1 MAWHGQQAY
10 TAARFKKLL
19 WVLIGWMVFVPFGSA
34 AYYVPPGTGI
44 TLMSLRDG
52 NQIESSAGTQ
62 RLDAGES
69 INLAASQFRQS
80 PILNTTRAIALGATV
95 AGADMPPMDHLL
107 GTAFVVPQM
116 RGHHRYELL
125 SPYENTEVRLLQG
138 QNQQA
143 VTLTAGQWTAVN
155 NANNTERLLIQSS
168 TPIVVYH
175 RVIDASGAS
184 SDAFAVPPA
193 ATALWGLSGK
203 QMLIAAAQNN
213 TNVQVQSSAG
223 DDIAL
228 ILQAGEQL
236 PIQLSP
242 TSTANQTVAVKLTAD
257 KPVMAISLDDTGGK
271 DAVAFWPEYLLASD
285 YRLPGAADYIAIAC
299 PQAATKIRWQSA
311 KGAQQVQ
318 ECGAVGA
325 LVGVQRLTG
334 SVLTAGFH
342 FTADHPVL
350 VIAKDTQTRNQYHLT
365 GFLERQYV
373 IGAGTAPLRI
383 TSKTD
388 ATLVHT
394 ESGSQLSGAD
404 ESSTLSLG
412 SYPAPVWAQ
421 EEFVVGGSGADIQ
434 NAIDEEWLA
443 TDFVLPQARGRHR
456 YWLYSPNASAS
467 ASVLE
472 NNATRTVMLPSGT
485 PVAIDGN
492 SANESTIRIGADRP
506 IAVWHKAEEGSN
518 SRVDAYLAAG
528 AERELWG
535 VQSQDIHIG
544 ALRDGTEVDVYN
556 SNGAQEQ
563 LRLNAGGY
571 ARLSGGN
578 QAAQGQGPGVY
589 LKANYPI
596 AALQTED
603 GDGQSAT
610 VLIDKSRLAN
620 RFHLLEAADYV
631 AIVCPDAGTQISVVY
646 PNSDPYTEDCSANG
660 QYPGK
665 LRLPVTAGEAIPAG
679 TRLDASQPVYVM
691 MDPLN
696 DQREHNVYGFKLS
709 GAGATAAPATFK
721 TASFSMAAATLVSAP
736 VITTQSVSTTLNPFT
751 ISGTATASTS
761 VRLYINGVLQKTGS
775 SDASGNFTVP
785 AALHDGANSIYV
797 TEWDGVA
804 ESSASNSISVTY
816 TNSIPRTQTG
826 TISTSA
832 VWTRG
837 DGTPYQVTGDLVV
850 AAGIELTL
858 MEGARLQ
865 FASGKKLTVSGT
877 LTVFGQSG
885 SPAILTSTAASPVA
899 NGWVG
904 IEADGTNA
912 RVNLDQV
919 EISGATVGIR
929 LKNGAQST
937 VKFGSLHHNNHG
949 AWVES
954 GSKGNLSNCT
964 IYSNAQHGVYLV
976 NPNSYVTLLSSE
988 IYSNVYGVTFGLSSS
1003 GLLEG
1008 NLIRNNSNRGIWILD
1023 KATPVIRNGNEIRAN
1038 QYGILV
1044 QPGTVNV
1051 ANHAVPVVTGNKIHS
1066 NTSYNYHAS
1075 NYAQPSTVMLNA
1087 TGNWWG
1093 TTDPS
1098 VIAAKIFDYADGPGG
1113 SPTLDVRGFVD
1124 AEGDVVPGEQLLG
1137 LLAADTTLT
1146 ANTEYWVLSDLIV
1159 AQGKTLT
1166 APAGVTFRHATG
1178 AELVVWG
1185 TLNLTGTAA
1194 NPVLL
1199 TSTASTPVAGG
1210 WSGVVVSGTGAQVNL
1225 NHVEISGAT
1234 TGLRVTS
1241 NGRAALSSG
1250 NVHDNDSGIWF
1261 DTAGQGTV
1269 SGSQIY
1275 SNTQYGVYLINANS
1289 YVTMTGSEIY
1299 SNNVGVYFHDAAG
1312 GLLEGNLIRNS
1323 VAHGVFVQSRSA
1335 PVIRNGN
1342 EIRSNKYGITVV
1354 PTSATL
1360 ASNPNPVITGN
1371 KIHSNSSMNYQ
1382 AYTFAQPSTVK
1393 LNATGNWWGTTDP
1406 SAIAAKIYD
1415 YVESSDNAPVVD
1427 VRGFVDSE
1435 GDVVP
1440 GEQLLGLLTADT
1452 TLTAN
1457 TEYLVLS
1464 DLIVA
1469 QGKTL
1474 TVPEGVTFR
1483 HATGAELVV
1492 WGTLN
1497 VTGTAANPVL
1507 LTSTVDTPVAGSW
1520 SGVVVSGTGAQVNLS
1535 HVEISG
1541 AKTGLQ
1547 VINNA
1552 RATLSNGNVHHNAD
1566 GIRIT
1571 SAGQGTVSSSQI
1583 YSNTQYGVYLINA
1596 NSYVTLTGG
1605 EIYSNDVGVY
1615 FSDAAGGLLEGNLI
1629 RNNVTY
1635 GVYVQNKSAPVIRN
1649 GNEVRSNSIGIYVGP
1664 SSVALANNSAPVTTG
1679 NRIHSNTNWNYQAQS
1694 FAQPSTVKLNATGN
1708 WWGTTDPSAIAA
1720 KIHDYA
1726 DNSTSSPPV
1735 DIRGFVDAAGAV
1747 VPGEQLLGLLT
1758 ADTTLTAN
1766 TEYLVLSDLIVTQGK
1781 TLTVPEGVTFRHA
1794 TGAEL
1799 VVWGTLNVTGTAAN
1813 PVLLTSTVDT
1823 PVAGGWSGVV
1833 VSGTGAQVNLSHVEI
1848 SGATTGL
1855 QVVNNARAT
1864 LSNGSVHHNTDGIR
1878 INLAGQGTVSSSQI
1892 YSNTS
1897 GVSLVN
1903 VSSYVTLTGSE
1914 IYSNSVGV
1922 SFNDAA
1928 GGLLENNLIRNN
1940 VSNGIEVLSKSAP
1953 VIRNGNEVRNNAIGI
1968 YVGPSSVALANNPAP
1983 VTTGNKIYSNTTW
1996 NYQAQSFAQPSTVK
2010 LNATGNWWG
2019 TADPS
2024 AIAAKIHDYVESQ
2037 SSSPVVDFSGFLDDA
2052 GQPVVTGEPLFG
2064 YLTNDR
2070 TLIANSTY
2078 LVINNLYVSAGKTLT
2093 IPQGVVLKFVNGS
2106 MLEVSGSLNVSGT
2119 ATAPVVFS
2127 SAEESPIRGSWK
2139 GISVISGGGAQTI
2152 SLNHARI
2159 EWADVGIKTTA
2170 INLFLSNTE
2179 IRNFQSTGI
2188 LMTNAGGLLDRVHVD
2203 NGDRASSVVMHRG
2216 IYLIGSSPTIQ
2227 NSIIQNT
2234 YYGVV
2239 LSGNSNPVIQ
2249 NNVIAFNSYG
2259 IYLIGSG
2266 VDSGNPRPTITGNDL
2281 LSPGP
2286 GNSVVYFSNYGSN
2299 SALSI
2304 NLTGNWWGSTTPN
2317 FNNLVYFSS
2326 SKSSVAN
2333 TSNYLQAPSQSPV
2346 ASVLVLANSYFSPNA
2361 DGVKD
2366 AVSATAGLT
2375 GSANWTLSVQNASGA
2390 VVRSYSGTGASV
2402 SVSWDGRDQAGVT
2415 QSDGLYKL
2423 VLTTTLDN
2431 RTKGWQQVMLDNTQ
2445 PAAIVT
2451 SPVAGT
2457 TIENDLSVA
2466 VNGSATDANLQDYS
2480 VQWGSGESPVTFQNL
2495 ASGTSNVRNVTL
2507 ASWVIN
2513 NQNGGAAP
2521 ASGAY
2526 TLKLLVT
2533 DKAGNSRQALVP
2545 VTLDTLN
2552 IFNVSKSVTQIDLS
2566 NNGAVTVNYSV
2577 GGAANVIAKIY
2588 ADGATTPVY
2597 QQTQAH
2603 SAGGAYSVTWNGRDE
2618 SNGLVPE
2625 GVYRIELEAMQGSK
2639 RILYAPVHTPVNVT
2653 GSGAVDTAFNTHK
2666 NDFWQTTYTLAQPAR
2681 LDLSIGLAGT
2691 ATTFYAFKGKAF
2703 DAGTHPIV
2711 WDGRDPNGAVVSGM
2725 VNATFSMPKSLAP
2738 NEIIVK
2744 GTNLTLSSA
2753 HPTRLEIL
2761 SDPNMVVHSYEQFS
2775 QIRYR
2780 IDQDAYVSFTLLPP
2794 GVNDPNDASAF
2805 HLLENQ
2811 LQSGSAAAQPAVE
2824 WKGYDED
2831 DTNNILINTE
2841 GTYTYLIEARSV
2853 ATGYVSRYR
2862 GSLQLYQ

>member
-1 MAWHGQQAY
+1 MAWHGQRAY

-69 INLAASQFRQS
+69 INLAASQLSQS

-107 GTAFVVPQM
+107 GTAFVVPQV
-116 RGHHRYELL
+116 RGNHRYELL

-175 RVIDASGAS
+175 RVIDAPGAS

-271 DAVAFWPEYLLASD
+271 DVVAFWPEYLLASD

-383 TSKTD
+383 ASKTD

-394 ESGSQLSGAD
+394 KSGSQRSGAD

-434 NAIDEEWLA
+434 NAVREEWLA
-443 TDFVLPQARGRHR
+443 TDFVLPQARGQHR
-456 YWLYSPNASAS
+456 YWLYSPHASAS
-467 ASVLE
+467 AIVLE
-472 NNATRTVMLPSGT
+472 NNATRTVALPAGI

-492 SANESTIRIGADRP
+492 SANESTVRISADRP

-544 ALRDGTEVDVYN
+544 ALRDGTEIDVYN
-556 SNGAQEQ
+556 SDGAQEQ
-563 LRLNAGGY
+563 LSLNAGGY
-571 ARLSGGN
+571 ARLSGGA
-578 QAAQGQGPGVY
+578 QTAQGQGPGVY

-610 VLIDKSRLAN
+610 VLGGESRLAN
-620 RFHLLEAADYV
+620 RFHLLQAADYV
-631 AIVCPDAGTQISVVY
+631 VIVCPDAGTQISVVY
-646 PNSDPYTEDCSANG
+646 PNSDPYTEDCSGNG
-660 QYPGK
+660 NFPGK
-665 LRLPVTAGEAIPAG
+665 LRLPVTEGETIPAG

-709 GAGATAAPATFK
+709 GAGATTTTFK
-721 TASFSMAAATLVSAP
+721 AASFSMAAATQVSAP

-761 VRLYINGVLQKTGS
+761 VRLYINGVLQKAGS

-865 FASGKKLTVSGT
+865 FASGKKLTVSGA

-912 RVNLDQV
+912 RVNLEQV

-976 NPNSYVTLLSSE
+976 NPNSYVTLLGSE
-988 IYSNVYGVTFGLSSS
+988 IYSNVYGVTFSTASS

-1038 QYGILV
+1038 PYGILV

-1066 NTSYNYHAS
+1066 NTSYNYHTS

-1098 VIAAKIFDYADGPGG
+1098 AIAAKIYDYADGPGG

-1124 AEGDVVPGEQLLG
+1124 AEGEVVPGEQLLG
-1137 LLAADTTLT
+1137 LLTADTILT
-1146 ANTEYWVLSDLIV
+1146 ANTEYWILSSLIV
-1159 AQGKTLT
+1159 DQGRTLT
-1166 APAGVTFRHATG
+1166 IPEGVTFRQAAG
-1178 AELVVWG
+1178 SQLLVWG
-1185 TLNLTGTAA
+1185 TLNINGTASD
-1194 NPVLL
+1194 PVLL
-1199 TSTASTPVAGG
+1199 TSTATSPAVNG
-1210 WSGVVVSGTGAQVNL
+1210 WQGLLATGTGAQLNL
-1225 NHVEISGAT
+1225 SHVEVSGTTAGIKVVSNARATISYADVHRNV
-1234 TGLRVTS
+1234 TGIWFESGGQGTISTS
-1241 NGRAALSSG
+1241 Q
-1250 NVHDNDSGIWF
+1250 VHDN
-1261 DTAGQGTV
+1261 T
-1269 SGSQIY
+1269 GS
-1275 SNTQYGVYLINANS
+1275 GVYLLNANS
-1289 YVTMTGSEIY
+1289 FVTLLGSEIY
-1299 SNNVGVYFHDAAG
+1299 SNVYGVTFSTASS
-1312 GLLEGNLIRNS
+1312 GLLEGNLIRNNS
-1323 VAHGVFVQSRSA
+1323 NRGIWILDKAT

-1342 EIRSNKYGITVV
+1342 EIRANPYGILVQPGTVNVANHAV
-1354 PTSATL
+1354 P
-1360 ASNPNPVITGN
+1360 VVTGN
-1371 KIHSNSSMNYQ
+1371 KIHSNTSYNYHTSN
-1382 AYTFAQPSTVK
+1382 YAQPSTVM

-1415 YVESSDNAPVVD
+1415 YADGPGGSPTLD
-1427 VRGFVDSE
+1427 VRGFVDAE
-1435 GDVVP
+1435 GEVVP

-1457 TEYLVLS
+1457 TEYWVLS
-1464 DLIVA
+1464 DLIVP

-1474 TVPEGVTFR
+1474 TVPAGVKFR
-1483 HATGAELVV
+1483 QVVDSEVVV
-1492 WGTLN
+1492 WGALN
-1497 VTGTAANPVL
+1497 LAGTVESPVI
-1507 LTSTVDTPVAGSW
+1507 LTSTA
-1520 SGVVVSGTGAQVNLS
+1520 
-1535 HVEISG
+1535 
-1541 AKTGLQ
+1541 
-1547 VINNA
+1547 
-1552 RATLSNGNVHHNAD
+1552 
-1566 GIRIT
+1566 
-1571 SAGQGTVSSSQI
+1571 
-1583 YSNTQYGVYLINA
+1583 
-1596 NSYVTLTGG
+1596 
-1605 EIYSNDVGVY
+1605 
-1615 FSDAAGGLLEGNLI
+1615 
-1629 RNNVTY
+1629 
-1635 GVYVQNKSAPVIRN
+1635 
-1649 GNEVRSNSIGIYVGP
+1649 
-1664 SSVALANNSAPVTTG
+1664 
-1679 NRIHSNTNWNYQAQS
+1679 
-1694 FAQPSTVKLNATGN
+1694 
-1708 WWGTTDPSAIAA
+1708 
-1720 KIHDYA
+1720 
-1726 DNSTSSPPV
+1726 
-1735 DIRGFVDAAGAV
+1735 
-1747 VPGEQLLGLLT
+1747 
-1758 ADTTLTAN
+1758 
-1766 TEYLVLSDLIVTQGK
+1766 
-1781 TLTVPEGVTFRHA
+1781 
-1794 TGAEL
+1794 
-1799 VVWGTLNVTGTAAN
+1799 
-1813 PVLLTSTVDT
+1813 DT
-1823 PVAGGWSGVV
+1823 PVAGGWAGLAVG
-1833 VSGTGAQVNLSHVEI
+1833 GTGAQVNLSHVEI

-1855 QVVNNARAT
+1855 RVVNSGRAT
-1864 LSNGSVHHNTDGIR
+1864 LNNGKLHHNANGI
-1878 INLAGQGTVSSSQI
+1878 LFDSAGQGVVSASKIYNNSQ
-1892 YSNTS
+1892 Y
-1897 GVSLVN
+1897 GVYAINANAS
-1903 VSSYVTLTGSE
+1903 VTLTGSE
-1914 IYSNSVGV
+1914 IYANKTGV
-1922 SFNDAA
+1922 YFDAAA

-1940 VSNGIEVLSKSAP
+1940 SSVGVFIQNKCSPVIRNGNEIRNNLVGIQVHPSPQAAVNHSFPVVTGNNIHSNTNYNIYTYGYYQPSTVTLNFAGNWWGTTDPSSIAAKIYDFADDAGYSPVVDVRGFVDASGSTVPGLQLLGTLTADLTLVANSQYLVLSDLIIPQGKALTVPAGVTLRHVSGSELVVWGTLNLNGTQSSPVVLTSTASSAVADGWVGLAVGGTGAQANLSNVEISGATTGLRVVNSGRATLNNGKVHHNKNGILFDTAGQGSVNSSQIYNNSQYGVYALNANSFVTLANSEVNNNYQGIFFNESASGLLEGNLIRNNTTVGIYIQNKSAP
-1953 VIRNGNEVRNNAIGI
+1953 VIRNGNEIRENAIGLQVTPSPSSAVNNAI
-1968 YVGPSSVALANNPAP
+1968 P
-1983 VTTGNKIYSNTTW
+1983 VVTGNKIHSNT
-1996 NYQAQSFAQPSTVK
+1996 NYNYYASAFYQPSTLQ
-2010 LNATGNWWG
+2010 LNAKGNWWG
-2019 TADPS
+2019 SAEPS
-2024 AIAAKIHDYVESQ
+2024 AIAAKIYDYSDNVAN
-2037 SSSPVVDFSGFLDDA
+2037 SPFVDFGGFLDSS
-2052 GQPVVTGEPLFG
+2052 GQVVPGQSLLGVLSSDMT
-2064 YLTNDR
+2064 LTSN
-2070 TLIANSTY
+2070 TAYWIIGS
-2078 LVINNLYVSAGKTLT
+2078 LYVPTGKTLT
-2093 IPQGVVLKFVNGS
+2093 IPSGAELRFADGI
-2106 MLEVSGSLNVSGT
+2106 MLEVSGSLVTTGT
-2119 ATAPVVFS
+2119 VAAPAIFT
-2127 SAEESPIRGSWK
+2127 SANSVPARGGWG
-2139 GISVISGGGAQTI
+2139 GISVKSGGGTQTV
-2152 SLNHARI
+2152 SLSQARI
-2159 EWADVGIKTTA
+2159 EWADVGIKTNT
-2170 INLFLSNTE
+2170 INLNVSNTE
-2179 IRNFQSTGI
+2179 IRNFKTAGIQMTG
-2188 LMTNAGGLLDRVHVD
+2188 AGGLLDRLLVD
-2203 NGDRASSVVMHRG
+2203 NGDKLGAVTTHTG
-2216 IYLIGSSPTIQ
+2216 IYLNNSSPILQNSTIQ
-2227 NSIIQNT
+2227 NA
-2234 YYGVV
+2234 YYGLHLV
-2239 LSGNSNPVIQ
+2239 GTSNPAIQ
-2249 NNVIAFNSYG
+2249 NNVIAFNTYG
-2259 IYLIGSG
+2259 IYLQGSG
-2266 VDSGNPRPTITGNDL
+2266 SDATNPKPVITGNDIV
-2281 LSPGP
+2281 
-2286 GNSVVYFSNYGSN
+2286 GNTTNAVYFNNYGAA
-2299 SALSI
+2299 SALRI
-2304 NLTGNWWGSTTPN
+2304 DLTSNWWGSATPN
-2317 FNNLVYFSS
+2317 FTSLIRYTTTPTAA
-2326 SKSSVAN
+2326 AN
-2333 TSNYLQAPSQSPV
+2333 TANYRATASQAPA
-2346 ASVLVLANSYFSPNA
+2346 ASSLALNNSYFSPNA

-2366 AVSATAGLT
+2366 GAQVSAGLT
-2375 GSANWTLSVQNASGA
+2375 ASGGWSVA
-2390 VVRSYSGTGASV
+2390 VINSSGTTVRSYSGAGASI
-2402 SVSWDGRDQAGVT
+2402 SVNWDGRNGSGVLQA
-2415 QSDGLYKL
+2415 DGLYKM
-2423 VLTTTLDN
+2423 VLTTTSDS
-2431 RTKGWQQVMLDNTQ
+2431 RTKGRQSVILDNTI
-2445 PAAIVT
+2445 PTAAVA
-2451 SPVAGT
+2451 SPLANAQ
-2457 TIENDLSVA
+2457 IQNDLNVT
-2466 VNGSATDANLQDYS
+2466 VMGTATDTNLQGYS
-2480 VQWGSGESPVTFQNL
+2480 VLWGSGASPATYQSLATGSANAQNMSL
-2495 ASGTSNVRNVTL
+2495 AT
-2507 ASWVIN
+2507 WQIN
-2513 NQNGGAAP
+2513 NQNGGSGL
-2521 ASGAY
+2521 ASGPY
-2526 TLKLLVT
+2526 TLKLLVE
-2533 DKAGNSRQALVP
+2533 DKAGNSRQILVP

-2552 IFNVSKSVTQIDLS
+2552 LFNITKTTAVLAPVNNETVTLQYSL
-2566 NNGAVTVNYSV
+2566 NGAATVTLS
-2577 GGAANVIAKIY
+2577 IY
-2588 ADGATTPVY
+2588 ADGATIPIVQNSQ
-2597 QQTQAH
+2597 QQTA
-2603 SAGGAYSVTWNGRDE
+2603 AGTYSVVWNGRDGA
-2618 SNGLVPE
+2618 SKVVPE
-2625 GVYRIELEAMQGSK
+2625 GAYRFELEAVSGSK
-2639 RILYAPVHTPVNVT
+2639 RVRYSPTFTPTAVT

-2666 NDFWQTTYTLAQPAR
+2666 NDNWSSWRRHLFLCLQRESFPCGHTL
-2681 LDLSIGLAGT
+2681 DHVGWT
-2691 ATTFYAFKGKAF
+2691 
-2703 DAGTHPIV
+2703 
-2711 WDGRDPNGAVVSGM
+2711 
-2725 VNATFSMPKSLAP
+2725 
-2738 NEIIVK
+2738 
-2744 GTNLTLSSA
+2744 
-2753 HPTRLEIL
+2753 
-2761 SDPNMVVHSYEQFS
+2761 
-2775 QIRYR
+2775 
-2780 IDQDAYVSFTLLPP
+2780 
-2794 GVNDPNDASAF
+2794 
-2805 HLLENQ
+2805 
-2811 LQSGSAAAQPAVE
+2811 
-2824 WKGYDED
+2824 
-2831 DTNNILINTE
+2831 
-2841 GTYTYLIEARSV
+2841 
-2853 ATGYVSRYR
+2853 
-2862 GSLQLYQ
+2862 